1 MKRLLAF
8 GTVAL
13 AFATCCPNKEAET
26 SSTST
31 KPSIR
36 EVFISSQ
43 TLNGTAL
50 KYPAGKPK
58 LRLYR
63 VEIPSGGKIPLH
75 THPAPM
81 MVYVQGVRSGSL
93 LNTRVQPD
101 GNEIKTEFK
110 PGEAFV
116 EGANEPH
123 YVELLVKNQLSFR
136 SQLLLST
143 ACPQQ
148 SSSNESI

>member
-1 MKRLLAF
+1 MKRLLVF

-13 AFATCCPNKEAET
+13 ALAACSPNKEAET

-31 KPSIR
+31 KPLIQ
-36 EVFISSQ
+36 EVFISSK
-43 TLNGTAL
+43 TLNGTAF
-50 KYPAGKPK
+50 KYPAGKPE

-63 VEIPSGGKIPLH
+63 VEIPAGGKIPLH
-75 THPAPM
+75 THSAPM

-101 GNEIKTEFK
+101 GTEIKTVFK

-123 YVELLVKNQLSFR
+123 YVENIGEEATIVWVTVASVEGMPTTEFID
-136 SQLLLST
+136 
-143 ACPQQ
+143 
-148 SSSNESI
+148 E

>member
-13 AFATCCPNKEAET
+13 SLAACSPHQKVET
-26 SSTST
+26 SPTST
-31 KPSIR
+31 KPLIQ
-36 EVFISSQ
+36 EVFTSSK

-50 KYPAGKPK
+50 KYPEGKAE

-63 VEIPSGGKIPLH
+63 VEIPVGGKIPLH
-75 THPAPM
+75 THAAPM

-101 GNEIKTEFK
+101 GSEVKTVFK
-110 PGEAFV
+110 PGEAFI

-123 YVELLVKNQLSFR
+123 YVENVGKEPTIVWVTVASVEGMPTTEFIH
-136 SQLLLST
+136 
-143 ACPQQ
+143 
-148 SSSNESI
+148 E

>member
-8 GTVAL
+8 GTIVLAL
-13 AFATCCPNKEAET
+13 AAC
-26 SSTST
+26 SSNQKDEISITST
-31 KPSIR
+31 KPSIQ
-36 EVFISSQ
+36 EVFASSE
-43 TLNGTAL
+43 TLNGTAFE
-50 KYPAGKPK
+50 YPEGKPE

-63 VEIPSGGKIPLH
+63 VEIPAGGKIPLH

-81 MVYVQGVRSGSL
+81 MVYVQGVNSGSL

-101 GNEIKTEFK
+101 GTEIQTVFK

-123 YVELLVKNQLSFR
+123 YVENTGEEPTIVWVTVASVEGMPTTEFI
-136 SQLLLST
+136 
-143 ACPQQ
+143 
-148 SSSNESI
+148 E

>member
-13 AFATCCPNKEAET
+13 ALAACSPNQEAET

-31 KPSIR
+31 KPAIQ
-36 EVFISSQ
+36 EILSSSE

-50 KYPAGKPK
+50 KYPSGKPE

-63 VEIPSGGKIPLH
+63 VEIPAGGKIPLH

-101 GNEIKTEFK
+101 GTEVKTVFK

-123 YVELLVKNQLSFR
+123 YVENVGKETTIVWVTVASVKGMPTTRFI
-136 SQLLLST
+136 
-143 ACPQQ
+143 
-148 SSSNESI
+148 EE

>member
-1 MKRLLAF
+1 MKRLLEF
-8 GTVAL
+8 DTVAL
-13 AFATCCPNKEAET
+13 GLATCSPNKEAET

-43 TLNGTAL
+43 TLNGAAL
-50 KYPAGKPK
+50 TYPAGKPE

-75 THPAPM
+75 THPAPL
-81 MVYVQGVRSGSL
+81 MVYVQGVRSGSS

-101 GNEIKTEFK
+101 GTKIKTEFK

-116 EGANEPH
+116 EGSNEPH
-123 YVELLVKNQLSFR
+123 YVENVEKSQLSFG
-136 SQLLLST
+136 
-143 ACPQQ
+143 
-148 SSSNESI
+148 